1 MATLTPDQQ
10 KEFDSQMRR
19 WQGVLNLRD
28 WRVERGKKP
37 AKDAMAQVSFDESA
51 RLANYAT
58 GDFGHIEVTQES
70 ISMTAL
76 HECLH
81 ILLHDLVQVATD
93 RGSASDDI
101 EAAEHRVINVLE
113 KVIHGRQD

>member
-10 KEFDSQMRR
+10 KTFDNQMRY
-19 WQGVLNLRD
+19 WQGLLNLHD

-37 AKDAMAQVSFDESA
+37 AKDAMAQVTFDESA
-51 RLANYAT
+51 RLANYST
-58 GDFGHIEVTQES
+58 GDFGHIEANNET
-70 ISMTAL
+70 ISATAL

-81 ILLHDLVQVATD
+81 ILLHDLVQVASD
-93 RGSASDDI
+93 RGSTSDDI

-113 KVIHGRQD
+113 KVIHGR

>member
-1 MATLTPDQQ
+1 MAILTPDQQ
-10 KEFDSQMRR
+10 KSFDSQMRR

-28 WRVERGKKP
+28 WRVERGKKL
-37 AKDAMAQVSFDESA
+37 AKDAMAQVAFDEPA
-51 RLANYAT
+51 RLANYTT
-58 GDFGHIEVTQES
+58 GDFGHAEVTQES

-81 ILLHDLVQVATD
+81 ILMHDLLQVATD
-93 RGSASDDI
+93 RGSTADDI

-113 KVIHGRQD
+113 KVIYGRQE